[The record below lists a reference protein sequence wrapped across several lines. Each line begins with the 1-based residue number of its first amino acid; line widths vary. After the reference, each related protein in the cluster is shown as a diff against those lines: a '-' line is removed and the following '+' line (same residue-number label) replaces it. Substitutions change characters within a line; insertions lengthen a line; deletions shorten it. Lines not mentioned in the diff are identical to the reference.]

1 MTKFQQG
8 LYENHQRAIYHTI
21 WDAYERPSYAKEKA
35 YYRCVDKAESLGAIE
50 WAIPSK
56 NTFQFS
62 FSAIYPDK
70 ETGELRLMYE
80 TACNSYDFPI

>member
-1 MTKFQQG
+1 MTKFQQR
-8 LYENHQRAIYHTI
+8 LYENHQCATARTI
-21 WDAYERPSYAKEKA
+21 WDAYENPSYNKEKA
-35 YYRCVDKAESLGAIE
+35 YRRCVEKAKALGADE
-50 WAIPSK
+50 WRIPSK